1 MSAITTHI
9 LDTSRGR
16 PAGGVPVVLEIQ
28 GSTAATHDWRL
39 LGQGVTDADGRL
51 RELLAP
57 AAPLTAGI
65 YRLTFDTRAYFRSQN
80 TESFYPEVTVIFEV
94 REATQHYHVPL
105 LLNPYGYS
113 TYRGS

>member
-16 PAGGVPVVLEIQ
+16 PAHGVVVVLDSQSGDSHRE
-28 GSTAATHDWRL
+28 
-39 LGQGVTDADGRL
+39 LGRGETDADGRL
-51 RELLAP
+51 RTLLPQGAP
-57 AAPLTAGI
+57 IAAGV
-65 YRLTFDTRAYFRSQN
+65 YRLTFHTAAYFKAIGV
-80 TESFYPEVTVIFEV
+80 EGFYPEVTIAFEIKDP
-94 REATQHYHVPL
+94 AQHYHVPL